1 MTQFTVRRTRRPV
14 GGRLKSAAS
23 PTEKPVWTT
32 QRDTTMG
39 KPTEEEFAQAL
50 AEAKRM
56 REQAEDTHYV
66 ARALLNLNYRNE
78 SLVRVLHAAEA
89 YLRSGMAETEHTQL
103 IRAIEQARAVD
114 ERCGHKEPA
123 ALGL

>member
-1 MTQFTVRRTRRPV
+1 MRQPV
-14 GGRLKSAAS
+14 GRRLKSAAS
-23 PTEKPVWTT
+23 PTDKPVWTT

-56 REQAEDTHYV
+56 REQGEDAHCV
-66 ARALLNLNYRNE
+66 AKALLNLNYRNE

-89 YLRSGMAETEHTQL
+89 YLHSGLAETEHTQL

-114 ERCGHKEPA
+114 ERGSYKEPA